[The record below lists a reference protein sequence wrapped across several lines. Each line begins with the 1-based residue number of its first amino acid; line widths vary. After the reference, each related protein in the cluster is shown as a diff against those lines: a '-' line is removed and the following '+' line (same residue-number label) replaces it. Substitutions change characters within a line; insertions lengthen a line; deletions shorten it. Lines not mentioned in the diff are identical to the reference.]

1 MRLLLIVV
9 VAVLSFTATAQAQQP
24 ACGDV
29 LTHSVT
35 LQADLVCAP
44 GQTALTI
51 GADDVVLDLG
61 GHAIRGSSLAIDG
74 RGGFDG
80 VIVRGGDL
88 VDNTLGIRLANVSD
102 GRVAHLAI
110 SGGLEGF
117 RADGGSGLRIRD
129 VDSCAN
135 FFAFVLN
142 GGNNALVRRSRGC
155 GADQGIA
162 VGGAQDVTIADS
174 VFEGNFQNGVRIT
187 GSDHVVVRDSEATGN
202 HRVGLLVTGGS
213 TGTRLVGNT
222 ARHNARGIE
231 VDAGATGT
239 RLRDNVASVN
249 DFPPS
254 PPDFQNDGID
264 VFEPTTVLADN
275 VARRNPGIGINA
287 PDGAVDAGG
296 NRASGN
302 GVADCVNVHC

>member
-1 MRLLLIVV
+1 MRLLLAVA

-35 LQADLVCAP
+35 LRSDLVCAP

-51 GADDVVLDLG
+51 GADDIVLDLG
-61 GHAIRGSSLAIDG
+61 GHAIRNSSLAVDG

-88 VDNTLGIRLANVSD
+88 VDNRLGIRLADVTD
-102 GRVAHLAI
+102 GRVAHLTI
-110 SGGLEGF
+110 SGGLEGVS
-117 RADGGSGLRIRD
+117 ATGGAGLRIRD
-129 VDSCAN
+129 VDACAN
-135 FFAFVLN
+135 FFAIVLN
-142 GGNNALVRRSRGC
+142 GGTGALVRRVRAC
-155 GADQGIA
+155 GADDGVSIA
-162 VGGAQDVTIADS
+162 GAEDVTIEDS
-174 VFEGNFQNGVRIT
+174 LFVGNFHNGVRIT
-187 GSDHVVVRDSEATGN
+187 GSDDVVVRDSEATGN
-202 HRVGLLVTGGS
+202 HRVGFFVSGGS
-213 TGTRLVGNT
+213 TGTRLIENV
-222 ARHNARGIE
+222 ARHNARGIQ

-239 RLRDNVASVN
+239 RLRGNVASVN

-264 VFEPTTVLADN
+264 VFEPSTVLADN
-275 VARRNPGIGINA
+275 VARRNPGFGINA

-302 GVADCVNVHC
+302 GAGDCVNVDC